1 MSEGIVLSIKRLRND
16 ISDIMEE
23 MVKVEEFPDISRL
36 IVPFSVAFKRYSP
49 PDIYD
54 GKELIPFKEK
64 DLQFKEILINE
75 FLITSKKS

>member
-1 MSEGIVLSIKRLRND
+1 MIIKRLRND
-16 ISDIMEE
+16 ISDITEE

>member
-1 MSEGIVLSIKRLRND
+1 
-16 ISDIMEE
+16 